1 MDCLKALSINYIP
14 HLVLIALLVHPF
26 YYYATHATDEETYR

>member
-14 HLVLIALLVHPF
+14 QLVLTALLLCPF
-26 YYYATHATDEETYR
+26 YYYATHATDKETYR